1 MSSAKQYG
9 IREFKEFLSKIKGN
23 WGVND
28 LITQFST
35 IPGYGGL
42 QNRVHSN

>member
-1 MSSAKQYG
+1 MRNVRQYERHELKG
-9 IREFKEFLSKIKGN
+9 VLNKIKGD
-23 WGVND
+23 WGMND

-42 QNRVHSN
+42 QNGAYPN

>member
-1 MSSAKQYG
+1 MKSARQYE
-9 IREFKEFLSKIKGN
+9 IREIKEVLNQNKGD
-23 WGVND
+23 WEMND

-42 QNRVHSN
+42 QNRAYPN